1 MPRRHSNSRAAATA
15 ARALPLLLA
24 LAGCA
29 SDGPIVLRDMGSFH
43 VGGREVVVSGK
54 PVTRSAARRPVP

>member
-1 MPRRHSNSRAAATA
+1 MPTQASNSRPAAA

-29 SDGPIVLRDMGSFH
+29 SDAPIVLRDMGSFH
-43 VGGREVVVSGK
+43 VGGRSAVVSGK
-54 PVTRSAARRPVP
+54 PVTEIRRTPVP